1 MRWATDLV
9 TMRCWAWEEG
19 MRASASK
26 SLRMASTLS
35 GANCVLKESLPIG
48 APKTQVLELSV
59 ILDRNDFMAVKDIN
73 RDVRKMNNLSQ
84 VDHDRGVGW
93 GYVTEKGTAQQASGV
108 QIKFSRKYPEL
119 KNDTA
124 SLSRTWPRKDIGAVN
139 LELARVQSRARKGN
153 K

>member
-1 MRWATDLV
+1 MFYYSTKKGLTKFHSFWWAEMKPSL
-9 TMRCWAWEEG
+9 
-19 MRASASK
+19 SA
-26 SLRMASTLS
+26 
-35 GANCVLKESLPIG
+35 KEHF
-48 APKTQVLELSV
+48 AARVKKVVLELSV

-93 GYVTEKGTAQQASGV
+93 GYVTEKNTAQQASGV

-119 KNDTA
+119 GNDTA
-124 SLSRTWPRKDIGAVN
+124 SLSRTWPRKDIDAVN